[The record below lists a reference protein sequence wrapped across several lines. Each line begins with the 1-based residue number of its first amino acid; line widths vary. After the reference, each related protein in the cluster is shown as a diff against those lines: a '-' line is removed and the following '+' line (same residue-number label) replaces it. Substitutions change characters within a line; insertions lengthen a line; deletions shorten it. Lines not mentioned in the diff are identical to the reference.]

1 MARSEPE
8 TGPPHRSRTTRGS
21 WTRQG
26 RFRATSSV
34 TAPVLTELTPAQ
46 KGPEGV
52 RLAMRRGACR
62 QRGGPLRWTPSG
74 AISKERPTEACA
86 RPGAACAEAPAAM
99 ARRRAFKRGRP
110 HGQHRGAPTAT
121 GWQSTCACSGL
132 QPGCRLLAEAD
143 TGGDKTAGGRCS
155 PEAPACGGCRS
166 AAMAGLGMGTE
177 TDTQGGPHQGK
188 TILQDHFPRGLPS
201 LPAVADAGAGANLCA
216 GL

>member
-62 QRGGPLRWTPSG
+62 Q
-74 AISKERPTEACA
+74 ACA